1 MAEASGDAG
10 SEPPEPTHRTA
21 VLESVWRCLNCG
33 ELWLRRDPPRK
44 ACPNGG
50 APPEACLPVG
60 RSSSWCRRTEG
71 NSSLLAHEL
80 DDDLPFAAAVQLHQ
94 EQPLPLAQH

>member
-21 VLESVWRCLNCG
+21 VLEL
-33 ELWLRRDPPRK
+33 
-44 ACPNGG
+44 
-50 APPEACLPVG
+50 ACLPVG

-71 NSSLLAHEL
+71 SSPLLAHEL